1 MTGLEGRNT
10 EIGCAVLVV
19 VTVAGDQDRAF
30 LIRQPS
36 TLARS
41 QTSRALG
48 AVNPVRTPT

>member
-1 MTGLEGRNT
+1 MTDLAGQNT
-10 EIGCAVLVV
+10 ERVGAGLVV

-30 LIRQPS
+30 LLRQPA